1 MGLLSGIAGAA
12 AGAAG
17 LPDVSSLTDA
27 ITAKLTDP
35 STKIGA
41 TLGKVTQVAQQI
53 KDAPS
58 TITDAVVK
66 GVQQQQAGVP
76 AVATSSDAAGA
87 SGDPPTSTNE
97 GVEEEA
103 QQSGGSHQY
112 EIVHLARPIKNRL
125 YVTRLYGDPIYYTQD
140 SKNKVKIL
148 PIFGGLQ
155 RTRAARHKY
164 TKKAKKA
171 KSSRKHKSPSKKSK
185 RKA

>member
-17 LPDVSSLTDA
+17 LPDISSLTDA

-53 KDAPS
+53 KNAPS

-76 AVATSSDAAGA
+76 AAATSSDAAGA

-97 GVEEEA
+97 GVEEDE
-103 QQSGGSHQY
+103 QQSGGSRQY
-112 EIVHLARPIKNRL
+112 EIVHLTRRVKHPL
-125 YVTRLYGDPIYYTQD
+125 YVTRLYGAPIYYTQD
-140 SKNKVKIL
+140 SKNNVKIL
-148 PIFGGLQ
+148 PIFGGLP
-155 RTRAARHKY
+155 RTRAARHKS

-171 KSSRKHKSPSKKSK
+171 KSSRKRKSPSKKSK